1 MEEIRRGTAA
11 DIDGVWEV
19 LEPIIKAGDTLVHA
33 PDSTKEKIID
43 LYFADD
49 KFLYVA
55 EHEDKVVGV
64 FYIKANQPDL
74 GSHVA
79 NAGYMVHQNYRGYGL
94 AEKMCRFS
102 LVEAKNLGFRAMQF
116 NIVVSTNEVAIRIW
130 KKCGFEILAILPKVF
145 QHSKLGLTDAFVMFQ
160 EL

>member
-74 GSHVA
+74 GSHVEMRVIWFIKIIEV
-79 NAGYMVHQNYRGYGL
+79 MVWQ
-94 AEKMCRFS
+94 
-102 LVEAKNLGFRAMQF
+102 
-116 NIVVSTNEVAIRIW
+116 
-130 KKCGFEILAILPKVF
+130 KKCVGFLWLKPKI
-145 QHSKLGLTDAFVMFQ
+145 
-160 EL
+160 